1 MLAANGTTF
10 DSTTFVFS
18 ILDLTHTMDVE
29 IAALNC
35 RINDGST
42 LKISSARGELLLLLL
57 EDEKSPFDDDEDD
70 PAPPDVIETLN
81 VVGLDKP
88 KMTGPISEL
97 ATSANSSTAY

>member
-1 MLAANGTTF
+1 MANDTTF

-35 RINDGST
+35 RNNDGST
-42 LKISSARGELLLLLL
+42 LKISSARGELLLLL

-70 PAPPDVIETLN
+70 PPPPDVIETLN